1 MNKLTEEQATQ
12 TLRFV
17 SSKPWK
23 LVTREGSLVYVRM
36 YVESA
41 SGGLY
46 QVVGGNPPN
55 GEDDLGIIYV
65 LRSDGESIDACP
77 SLFGLRWER
86 PPKA

>member
-1 MNKLTEEQATQ
+1 MSKLTEDQATK

-17 SSKPWK
+17 SAKSW
-23 LVTREGSLVYVRM
+23 LLLTREESLAYVRM
-36 YVESA
+36 YVESD

-46 QVVGGNPPN
+46 QIVGGKPPE
-55 GEDDLGIIYV
+55 GPGDLGLVYV

-86 PPKA
+86 CTPL